1 MRSPYFTTR
10 WFGLAV
16 FTSIA
21 ISILL
26 AVLFKSRSYDDPY
39 ITYRYADNLR
49 RGFGFVYNPGE
60 YIQSTTTPL
69 FTLLLAVLYPLW
81 GNLPRLA
88 NLIGVLSLA
97 VGGLLLWDIAA
108 SWKTPWAGWVGLCLY
123 PIFPLAIT
131 PLGSETPLYIALCL
145 GAFAAYARRHY
156 KLTAVCAALATLTRP
171 DGLLVGL
178 ILAGDF
184 VLHLYR
190 QKKSRHLAVDD
201 QPATSIPWKA
211 VIVFLLILLPWFIF
225 AWVYFG
231 SPLPATLAAKQ
242 QQGAMAVSQRF
253 AQGFLTTLGWYKS
266 WQYELEAGLALL
278 GLVFSFWR
286 ARQWLLFLAWPVF
299 YFAAF
304 SILGVS
310 RYFWYYTPLVP
321 GFLAFSGLGLQAI
334 AGFRLNRSPGQQNS
348 LHWKKYFPVLNHHL
362 LNLHI
367 QPMQILALVSLTALC
382 LAQASGLPRLR
393 QPATRYAIYR
403 AAGVWLAAHTAADAV
418 VGTLEVGILG
428 YYARRP
434 MVDFAGL
441 IQPKVAAQLAAGADY
456 ENAALWAVEHYQ
468 PQYLVLFSGDFPRLE
483 QGYVAHRC
491 RLGKSF
497 AGQKYGFE
505 KDLAVFDCR

>member
-1 MRSPYFTTR
+1 MRFPYFSPR
-10 WFGLAV
+10 WFAI
-16 FTSIA
+16 FTAIG
-21 ISILL
+21 ISILF

-60 YIQSTTTPL
+60 HIQSTTTPL
-69 FTLLLAVLYPLW
+69 FTLLLAALSPLW
-81 GNLPRLA
+81 GNLPHLA
-88 NLIGVLSLA
+88 NLIGALSLA
-97 VGGLLLWDIAA
+97 AGGLLLWDLAA
-108 SWKTPWAGWVGLCLY
+108 SWKAPWAGWVGLCLY
-123 PIFPLAIT
+123 PLFPLVIT
-131 PLGSETPLYIALCL
+131 PLGSETPLYLALCL
-145 GAFAAYARRHY
+145 GAYAAYTRRRY

-171 DGLLVGL
+171 DGLLVGM
-178 ILAGDF
+178 ILAGDC

-190 QKKSRHLAVDD
+190 QKRNQHFAAND
-201 QPATSIPWKA
+201 QPATHIIWKA

-231 SPLPATLAAKQ
+231 SPLPVTLVAKQ

-253 AQGFLTTLGWYKS
+253 AHGFLTTLSWYKS
-266 WQYELEAGLALL
+266 WRYELEAGLALL
-278 GLVFSFWR
+278 GLVFAFWR

-321 GFLAFSGLGLQAI
+321 GFLAFAGLGLQAI
-334 AGFRLNRSPGQQNS
+334 AGFRLNRPAGQHNS
-348 LHWKKYFPVLNHHL
+348 SRWKKYFPVLNHHRV
-362 LNLHI
+362 NLDIHSG
-367 QPMQILALVSLTALC
+367 QILALVILITLC
-382 LAQASGLPRLR
+382 LAQASSLPRLR
-393 QPATRYAIYR
+393 QPADRYAIYR
-403 AAGVWLAAHTAADAV
+403 AAGEWLATHTAADAV

-456 ENAALWAVEHYQ
+456 EHAALWAVEHYQ
-468 PQYLVLFSGDFPRLE
+468 PQYLVLFPGDFPRLE
-483 QGYVAHRC
+483 QGYVAQRC
-491 RLGKSF
+491 RLGETF
-497 AGQKYGFE
+497 TGQKFSFG
-505 KDLAVFDCR
+505 KDLAIFDCR